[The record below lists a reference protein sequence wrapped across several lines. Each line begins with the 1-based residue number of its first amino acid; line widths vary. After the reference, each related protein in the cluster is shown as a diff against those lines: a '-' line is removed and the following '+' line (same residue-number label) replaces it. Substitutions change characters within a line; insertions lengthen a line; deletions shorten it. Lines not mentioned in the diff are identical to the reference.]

1 MTAAP
6 LPTMMLDV
14 SLSPDAAVPADPAEA
29 ARRRREQRAWY
40 VYDWANSAYQTTTLT
55 VLFGPYLTVIAKRA
69 ACPGQDIDLDCRN
82 DLSLLGIPI
91 APGSL
96 ALYAVTTATLLSAL
110 LLPVVGAIADRSGR
124 KRTLMA
130 RIAWTG
136 AAAAGAMVFVGGT
149 NWQLGVLLEI
159 VATLCFASALV
170 VYDAILCEIATPDE
184 RDAVSSKG
192 WAAGYLGGGLLLALN
207 LGLVTGHDAVGLSS
221 EWAVRLSLLSAG
233 VWWAA
238 FTVIPYL
245 GLRDRPAGAR
255 PAAVIGPGDTEQMM
269 WGSVGGKDAGAEA
282 VTPDHRETTGEFVRG
297 AFSQLVRTLRHA
309 RGYPH
314 TLLFLA
320 AYLFYNDGIQTVIAA
335 ATIFGQE
342 QLDLEQN
349 QLIMTILL
357 VQFVAFGGAL
367 LFGRIATRIGARRTI
382 FAGLVLWCVVVA
394 LGYVLPAG
402 RFLPFLVLA
411 FFIGLVLGGTQAL
424 SRSLFS
430 QMIPRGREAE
440 YFSLYQ
446 CCERGTSWF
455 GTFVFGLVYQLSGS
469 YRYAILALI
478 AFFVVGGVLL
488 ARVDVRRAIREAG
501 NPEPA
506 LV

>member
-1 MTAAP
+1 VT
-6 LPTMMLDV
+6 
-14 SLSPDAAVPADPAEA
+14 LSPEA
-29 ARRRREQRAWY
+29 AGTRDDAGRRREQRAWY

-69 ACPGQDIDLDCRN
+69 ACPGQDTDLACRN
-82 DLSLLGIPI
+82 DLSVLGIPVS
-91 APGSL
+91 PGSL
-96 ALYAVTTATLLSAL
+96 ALYVVTAATLLSAL
-110 LLPVVGAIADRSGR
+110 LLPIVGAIADRSGR

-136 AAAAGAMVFVGGT
+136 AAAASAMVLVGGT
-149 NWQLGVLLEI
+149 NWQLGVVLEI

-184 RDAVSSKG
+184 RDAVSSAG
-192 WAAGYLGGGLLLALN
+192 WASGYLGGGILLALN
-207 LGLVTGHDAVGLSS
+207 LGLVTGHDAVGLSA
-221 EWAVRLSLLSAG
+221 EWAVRISLLSAG
-233 VWWAA
+233 LWWAG
-238 FTVIPYL
+238 FTIVPYL

-255 PAAVIGPGDTEQMM
+255 PADGDDAAPAARESGAV
-269 WGSVGGKDAGAEA
+269 
-282 VTPDHRETTGEFVRG
+282 
-297 AFSQLVRTLRHA
+297 LVRNSFAQLARTLAHA
-309 RGYPH
+309 RGYPQ
-314 TLLFLA
+314 TLLFLG
-320 AYLFYNDGIQTVIAA
+320 AYLFYNDGIQTVISA

-367 LFGRIATRIGARRTI
+367 LFGRVARVVGARRTVLG
-382 FAGLVLWCVVVA
+382 GLVLWCVVVA

-402 RFLPFLVLA
+402 RFAPFLALA
-411 FFIGLVLGGTQAL
+411 ALIGIVLGGTQAL
-424 SRSLFS
+424 SRSLYS

-446 CCERGTSWF
+446 ACERGTSWL
-455 GTFVFGLVYQLSGS
+455 GTLVFGLVYQLSDS
-469 YRYAILALI
+469 YRYAIVALV
-478 AFFVVGGVLL
+478 AFFIVGGTLL
-488 ARVDVRRAIREAG
+488 AFVDVRRAIRDAG

>member
-1 MTAAP
+1 VT
-6 LPTMMLDV
+6 
-14 SLSPDAAVPADPAEA
+14 LSPDAAVPADPGPGPVDVA
-29 ARRRREQRAWY
+29 RRREQRAWY
-40 VYDWANSAYQTTTLT
+40 VYDWANAAYQTTTLT

-69 ACPGQDIDLDCRN
+69 ACPGQDTDLACDN
-82 DLSLLGIPI
+82 DLSVLGVPV

-136 AAAAGAMVFVGGT
+136 ATAAAAMVLVGGT
-149 NWQLGVLLEI
+149 NWQLGVALEI

-184 RDAVSSKG
+184 RDAVSSTG
-192 WAAGYLGGGLLLALN
+192 WAFGYLGGGLLLALN

-233 VWWAA
+233 LWWGA
-238 FTVIPYL
+238 FTVIPYR

-255 PAAVIGPGDTEQMM
+255 PAEVDGPD
-269 WGSVGGKDAGAEA
+269 GSRLTGPDA
-282 VTPDHRETTGEFVRG
+282 VTTDRRESPAELVRG
-297 AFSQLVRTLRHA
+297 AFTQLVRTLQHA

-342 QLDLEQN
+342 QLGLVQD
-349 QLIMTILL
+349 QLIVTILL

-367 LFGRIATRIGARRTI
+367 LFGRVARRIGARRTV
-382 FAGLVLWCVVVA
+382 FGGLVLWCAVVA

-411 FFIGLVLGGTQAL
+411 FFIGIVLGGTQAL

-430 QMIPRGREAE
+430 QMVPRGREAE

-446 CCERGTSWF
+446 CCERGTSWL
-455 GTFVFGLVYQLSGS
+455 GTLVFGLVYQLSGS
-469 YRYAILALI
+469 YRYAILALVV
-478 AFFVVGGVLL
+478 FFVVGGFLL
-488 ARVDVRRAIREAG
+488 LKVDVRRAIRDAG